1 MSVIDLPSR
10 AEVMAALTEARLRQR
25 RAEIDQVALIATA
38 ADAYGW
44 VDTDPAADPGSPS
57 VLHGEQLLRF
67 GADGTP
73 EVAEFICLEVGPALR
88 MSPDAARALIR
99 DVLNLRHRLPLLWAA
114 VLDDGVEVRTA
125 RTIARRTSALD
136 CEPCRWLD
144 AQLAPLVAHR
154 ASAWKLIATAE
165 DLTIRADAELAERK
179 RQEALAARRVE
190 LAPVISNEGT
200 STGVTDVF
208 ARLDTID
215 AIQLD
220 GTLDALAECLATD
233 ATHQEHVPRDVRRAR
248 ALGLLADPTAAARLL
263 TGQVRTGAESSKT
276 GAASSDQAPGS
287 PGNAHNANPA
297 PSTICA
303 PTTTVTMVVHL
314 KASDFAGG
322 PHASGGVWE
331 RHGPQTRQALQELL
345 GRESTAQVR
354 IQPIIDLNQP
364 IAVTTYRPSE
374 RLGLA
379 VRLRDGAEVFPWSS
393 RRAAATLCKDTTGRH
408 QRSDNL
414 DLDHTTAWPIGPTQL
429 DNLGLLS
436 RTTHRAV
443 THGGYAVEQVRSGV
457 FRWRT
462 PAGQTWWT
470 HAHGTTDHPPPQPG
484 SYFDANPD
492 IDRVA
497 TSTSMRVAHL
507 LDADPPDPAIE
518 QTTSH
523 AHHHAWATAA
533 TPGGRPRQR
542 PPDQSPDE
550 PPPPF

>member
-44 VDTDPAADPGSPS
+44 VDTDPAADPDSPS
-57 VLHGEQLLRF
+57 VLHGERLLRF

-114 VLDDGVEVRTA
+114 VLDDGVEVKTA

-154 ASAWKLIATAE
+154 ASAWKLITTAE
-165 DLTIRADAELAERK
+165 DLVLRADAELAERK
-179 RQEALAARRVE
+179 RQEALATRRVE
-190 LAPVISNEGT
+190 LAPVLSDEGMT
-200 STGVTDVF
+200 TGVTDVF

-220 GTLDALAECLATD
+220 GTLDALAERMSAD
-233 ATHQEHVPRDVRRAR
+233 AAGHERAPRDVRRAQ
-248 ALGLLADPTAAARLL
+248 ALGLLADPAAAARLL
-263 TGQVRTGAESSKT
+263 A
-276 GAASSDQAPGS
+276 DQAQIDQNQTGTGPNNKTSKAAGAGES
-287 PGNAHNANPA
+287 AV
-297 PSTICA
+297 STVYV

-314 KASDFAGG
+314 KASDLTGN

-354 IQPIIDLNQP
+354 IQPVIDLNQP

-393 RRAAATLCKDTTGRH
+393 RRAATTHCGQTTGRH
-408 QRSDNL
+408 QRSDRL
-414 DLDHTTAWPIGPTQL
+414 DLDHTTAWPAGPTQL

-436 RTTHRAV
+436 RTTHQAV
-443 THGGYAVEQVRSGV
+443 THGGYTVEQIRSGV

-470 HAHGTTDHPPPQPG
+470 HAQGTTDHPPPQPG

-492 IDRVA
+492 TERIA

-518 QTTSH
+518 RITRH
-523 AHHHAWATAA
+523 AHHHAWAAAA
-533 TPGGRPRQR
+533 TPGGHPKQR
-542 PPDQSPDE
+542 PPDQSPDAS
-550 PPPPF
+550 PPPF